1 MARLMDTASRMRTPL
16 VVANWKMHG
25 RQALLGAYVAGVTSG
40 FMRISGVECAVCP
53 PAPYLAAFSAC
64 LGENAGDRVVLGL
77 GAQDCSPE
85 ESDGAYTGEIGA
97 AMLVDVGCGWV
108 IVGHSERRAR
118 QREDDALVARKF
130 EAALDAGLK
139 PILCVGESQAQ
150 RETGKAEE
158 VVRGQLLAVME
169 RTGPERMMHAA
180 VAYEPIWAIGS
191 GQPAT
196 PQSAQEMHDMMRR
209 CIAGQSEA
217 AAASVRLLYGGSVK
231 PDNARDFFA
240 QPDIDGALV
249 GGASLDPASFCAIAA
264 AAAVA

>member
-1 MARLMDTASRMRTPL
+1 MARLVDTASRMRTPL

-40 FMRISGVECAVCP
+40 FRRISGVECAVCP
-53 PAPYLAAFSAC
+53 PALYLSAFEAC
-64 LGENAGDRVVLGL
+64 LRDQDAAGLPFGL

-85 ESDGAYTGEIGA
+85 RDDGAYTGEIGA
-97 AMLVDVGCGWV
+97 SMLADVGCGWV

-118 QREDDALVARKF
+118 QQEDDALIARKF
-130 EAALDAGLK
+130 EAALGAGLR
-139 PILCVGESQAQ
+139 PILCVGESKEQ
-150 RETGKAEE
+150 RESGKAEE
-158 VVRGQLLAVME
+158 VVRGQLLAVMD
-169 RTGPERMMHAA
+169 RVGTDRMAQGA

-196 PQSAQEMHDMMRR
+196 PRSAQDMHGMLRR
-209 CIAGQSEA
+209 CIAERSATVA
-217 AAASVRLLYGGSVK
+217 AAVRLLYGGSVK